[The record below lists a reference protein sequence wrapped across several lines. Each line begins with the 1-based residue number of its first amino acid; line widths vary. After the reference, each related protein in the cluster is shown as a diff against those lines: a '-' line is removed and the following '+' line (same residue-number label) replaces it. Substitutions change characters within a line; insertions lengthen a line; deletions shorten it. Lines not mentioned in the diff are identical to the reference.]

1 MGRQWNSQNPS
12 QPNPGLRADESPCNL
27 VLILTLSL
35 IFYNRP
41 WYSYVDPA
49 ASISLLERLTEEFI
63 KIFDNCPS
71 RLRKKIMASTEA
83 VSY

>member
-1 MGRQWNSQNPS
+1 MCIHLACKWAKYGIPMS
-12 QPNPGLRADESPCNL
+12 ADNK
-27 VLILTLSL
+27 T
-35 IFYNRP
+35 

-49 ASISLLERLTEEFI
+49 ASISLLERLTEKFI

-83 VSY
+83 VSRPCQVQVIILSLKS